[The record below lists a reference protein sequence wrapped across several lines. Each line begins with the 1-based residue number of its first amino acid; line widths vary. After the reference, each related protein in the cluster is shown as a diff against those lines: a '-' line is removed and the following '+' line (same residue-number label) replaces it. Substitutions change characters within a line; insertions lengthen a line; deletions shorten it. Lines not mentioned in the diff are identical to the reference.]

1 MLKDATKRSGSKWQ
15 KKSPIILRSVHV
27 FAEAI
32 RTLLKLGGGKICNI
46 LLVGPEDFLNPLTEI
61 YDTILNPS
69 SSRYE
74 FVGAEN
80 KELMFLN
87 DLRWSQ
93 EMISWKELLN
103 LLEGQSIHLATP
115 ETHYATCVLITEDV
129 PIFATNIAP
138 IMFAG
143 KGAIVEGE
151 NTVMEARWQQQFQLS
166 VHIPL
171 SKQKTVKI
179 YAGCFCK
186 LVFMGAD
193 T

>member
-1 MLKDATKRSGSKWQ
+1 M
-15 KKSPIILRSVHV
+15 HV

-32 RTLLKLGGGKICNI
+32 RTLLKLGQGNNCNI
-46 LLVGPEDFLNPLTEI
+46 LLVGPADYGKKFLLNPLTAI
-61 YDTILNPS
+61 YDTFLNPS

-80 KELMFLN
+80 KEIMFLN

-93 EMISWKELLN
+93 EMISWKEFLN
-103 LLEGQSIHLATP
+103 LLEGQSIHLAAP
-115 ETHYATCVLITEDV
+115 KIHYAKCILITEDIPV
-129 PIFATNIAP
+129 FATNIAP

-143 KGAIVEGE
+143 KGTIVEGE
-151 NTVMEARWQQQFQLS
+151 NAMMEARWQQQFQLS
-166 VHIPL
+166 VHIPF
-171 SKQKTVKI
+171 SKQKTAKI
-179 YAGCFCK
+179 CAGCFCK

>member
-1 MLKDATKRSGSKWQ
+1 MLKDSTKRSGSKWQ
-15 KKSPIILRSVHV
+15 KKSPVILRSVHV

-46 LLVGPEDFLNPLTEI
+46 LLVGPADFLNPLTKI

-115 ETHYATCVLITEDV
+115 KTHYARCILITEDV

-179 YAGCFCK
+179 CAGCFCK